1 MPAAPLPGFTA
12 AYAKVEAALIR
23 MHNVAPEDV
32 PAFRSRLG
40 SLQRG
45 GLLGAENQ
53 PGKGRKLD
61 YGPDH
66 FHRVVLA
73 IELVQAGIAP
83 GVILR
88 LISEQWDKLCRIFT
102 QAELATVHPTRGNAN
117 DVVLILPINL
127 MFETE
132 ARINSTRRD
141 RLPQDIELAF
151 GNERLPARLLLVN
164 LSAQMRKF
172 HDALSHYHLQP
183 DQPVE
188 AAMAPKKKA
197 RKRRGQR

>member
-1 MPAAPLPGFTA
+1 MPAAPLPGLTA

-23 MHNVAPEDV
+23 VHNVAPEDV

-66 FHRVVLA
+66 FHRLVLA

-88 LISEQWDKLCRIFT
+88 LISEQWDKLRRIFT
-102 QAELATVHPTRGNAN
+102 QAEHATVHPTPGNAN

-183 DQPVE
+183 DQLVE
-188 AAMAPKKKA
+188 AAMAPKMKA
-197 RKRRGQR
+197 RKRQG